1 MNTLNI
7 ILIIG
12 AAIVGCIIGI
22 VVIKLTSKRN
32 NVPVEDKKTNKEIE
46 MLKQA
51 LSEKE
56 KAYIDLKEKL
66 KTVKNGGDVTISSDN
81 EDKLKNEIAK
91 AMADIKKL
99 EGEINHL
106 EGDLVN
112 QKKKTT
118 EIETKSAEKIGLLEK
133 SNKQFS
139 SELQETKTALQISSD
154 NEGKLRNENEK
165 AKANIKKLENE
176 IEDLEDDLDEQKKK
190 TKKIEAESAEKIE
203 QLDKKNKQISSEL
216 EETKQ
221 NLQDANEQIAL
232 KKESLSFVQE
242 VMTAKRANDK
252 SYSDRLKAIGEI
264 KDYIEEDLEPFI
276 TENFNEIREGSDKW
290 NKYFGNELNE
300 WAEIASKHWVQG
312 KVKIA
317 FVGEFSAGK
326 TSIVNKILSQN
337 DASAQLLPVST
348 EATTAIPTYISG
360 GIATSYC
367 LYSPDNIL
375 KTISKETFGRVNKE
389 ILNQVKGISSLI
401 RYFVMTYKN
410 PNLNGMSILDTPG
423 FNSND
428 KEDGERTLGV
438 INECDALFWVVD
450 VNAGTINRSSLSLI
464 KEKLTKPLY
473 VVINKTDTKA
483 EKEVERVEQLIKQT
497 FTREGVVPKQYIRF
511 SQKAPLDAIMNVVK
525 SIRKTADSENYLN
538 NIMNYL
544 IPECISKLRNDV
556 SNKNNEYTSARKNCE
571 GLENSFYETLSS
583 MSDKCEEAKKIPHW
597 EDHSLRLFIDSQYE
611 MSGSEG
617 KRLINLLT
625 QISDNDASM
634 VKTRFTQN
642 VEAAKRLQ
650 ATRDDLSNSN
660 AILKEMEM
668 HQSKLK
674 SLINKLNR

>member
-1 MNTLNI
+1 MNITNI
-7 ILIIG
+7 ILLTIG
-12 AAIVGCIIGI
+12 AAILGGIIVF
-22 VVIKLTSKRN
+22 VVVKLMSRKNTQQN
-32 NVPVEDKKTNKEIE
+32 NIDKSSHKNEIE
-46 MLKQA
+46 SLKQA

-56 KAYIDLKEKL
+56 KAYSELKEKL
-66 KTVKNGGDVTISSDN
+66 KTVEKGGNVTITSDE
-81 EDKLKNEIAK
+81 EDRLKDEI
-91 AMADIKKL
+91 
-99 EGEINHL
+99 
-106 EGDLVN
+106 
-112 QKKKTT
+112 
-118 EIETKSAEKIGLLEK
+118 S
-133 SNKQFS
+133 
-139 SELQETKTALQISSD
+139 
-154 NEGKLRNENEK
+154 K
-165 AKANIKKLENE
+165 AKEKIKKLENE
-176 IEDLEDDLDEQKKK
+176 IEDLEDECDDQKKK
-190 TKKIEAESAEKIE
+190 TKKIEAEKDEIIG
-203 QLDKKNKQISSEL
+203 QLENKNKQISSEL
-216 EETKQ
+216 QETKDT
-221 NLQDANEQIAL
+221 LNEAREEISL
-232 KKESLSFVQE
+232 KKQSLSFVQE

-337 DASAQLLPVST
+337 DANAQLLPVST

-410 PNLNGMSILDTPG
+410 SNLNGMSILDTPG

-511 SQKAPLDAIMNVVK
+511 SQKAPLETIMNVVK

-538 NIMNYL
+538 NIMNHL

-556 SNKNNEYTSARKNCE
+556 SNKNNEYTSARKDCE
-571 GLENSFYETLSS
+571 QLENSFYETLSS
-583 MSDKCEEAKKIPHW
+583 MSNKCEEAKNLPHW
-597 EDHSLRLFIDSQYE
+597 ETHFFRKDRYE
-611 MSGSEG
+611 MSEYEG
-617 KRLINLLT
+617 DRLIKLLELVSEDDVPNVET
-625 QISDNDASM
+625 AFSE
-634 VKTRFTQN
+634 N

-650 ATRDDLSNSN
+650 ATRDDLSDSN

-674 SLINKLNR
+674 SLISKLDR

>member
-1 MNTLNI
+1 MNITNI
-7 ILIIG
+7 ILLTIGGAILGGII
-12 AAIVGCIIGI
+12 VF
-22 VVIKLTSKRN
+22 VVVKLMSRKNTQQN
-32 NVPVEDKKTNKEIE
+32 NIDKSSHKNEIE
-46 MLKQA
+46 SLKQA

-56 KAYIDLKEKL
+56 KAYSELKEKL
-66 KTVKNGGDVTISSDN
+66 KTVEKGGNVTITSDE
-81 EDKLKNEIAK
+81 EDRLKDEI
-91 AMADIKKL
+91 
-99 EGEINHL
+99 
-106 EGDLVN
+106 
-112 QKKKTT
+112 
-118 EIETKSAEKIGLLEK
+118 S
-133 SNKQFS
+133 
-139 SELQETKTALQISSD
+139 
-154 NEGKLRNENEK
+154 K
-165 AKANIKKLENE
+165 AKEKIKKLENE
-176 IEDLEDDLDEQKKK
+176 IEDLEDECDDQKKK
-190 TKKIEAESAEKIE
+190 TKKIEAEKDEIIG
-203 QLDKKNKQISSEL
+203 QLENKNKQISSEL
-216 EETKQ
+216 QETKDT
-221 NLQDANEQIAL
+221 LNEAREEISL
-232 KKESLSFVQE
+232 KKQSLSFVQE

-337 DASAQLLPVST
+337 DANAQLLPVST

-650 ATRDDLSNSN
+650 ATRDDLSDSN

-674 SLINKLNR
+674 SLISKLDR

>member
-1 MNTLNI
+1 MNTLSI

-32 NVPVEDKKTNKEIE
+32 IVPVEDKKTNKEIE

-81 EDKLKNEIAK
+81 EDKLRNEIAK
-91 AMADIKKL
+91 AKADIKKL
-99 EGEINHL
+99 E
-106 EGDLVN
+106 D
-112 QKKKTT
+112 
-118 EIETKSAEKIGLLEK
+118 
-133 SNKQFS
+133 
-139 SELQETKTALQISSD
+139 
-154 NEGKLRNENEK
+154 
-165 AKANIKKLENE
+165 E

-190 TKKIEAESAEKIE
+190 TRKVESDSAETIE

-216 EETKQ
+216 QETKQ
-221 NLQDANEQIAL
+221 NLQEANEQIAL

-337 DASAQLLPVST
+337 DANAQLLPVST

-410 PNLNGMSILDTPG
+410 SNLNGMSILDTPG

-511 SQKAPLDAIMNVVK
+511 SQKAPLETIMNVVK

-538 NIMNYL
+538 NIMNHL

-556 SNKNNEYTSARKNCE
+556 SNKNNEYTSARKDCE
-571 GLENSFYETLSS
+571 QLENSFYETLSS
-583 MSDKCEEAKKIPHW
+583 MSNKCEEAKNLPHW
-597 EDHSLRLFIDSQYE
+597 ETHFFRKDRYE
-611 MSGSEG
+611 MSEYEG
-617 KRLINLLT
+617 DRLIKLLELVSEDDVPNVET
-625 QISDNDASM
+625 AFSE
-634 VKTRFTQN
+634 N

>member
-1 MNTLNI
+1 MNTLSI

-32 NVPVEDKKTNKEIE
+32 IVPVEDKKTNKEIE

-81 EDKLKNEIAK
+81 EDKLRNEIAK
-91 AMADIKKL
+91 AKADIKKL
-99 EGEINHL
+99 E
-106 EGDLVN
+106 D
-112 QKKKTT
+112 
-118 EIETKSAEKIGLLEK
+118 
-133 SNKQFS
+133 
-139 SELQETKTALQISSD
+139 
-154 NEGKLRNENEK
+154 
-165 AKANIKKLENE
+165 E

-190 TKKIEAESAEKIE
+190 TRKVESDSAETIE

-216 EETKQ
+216 QETKQ
-221 NLQDANEQIAL
+221 NLQEANEQIAL

-410 PNLNGMSILDTPG
+410 SNLNGMSILDTPG

-511 SQKAPLDAIMNVVK
+511 SQKAPLETIMNVVK

-538 NIMNYL
+538 NIMNHL

-556 SNKNNEYTSARKNCE
+556 SNKNNEYTSARKDCE
-571 GLENSFYETLSS
+571 QLENSFYETLSS
-583 MSDKCEEAKKIPHW
+583 MSNKCEEAKNLPHW
-597 EDHSLRLFIDSQYE
+597 KTHFFRKDRYE
-611 MSGSEG
+611 MSEYEG
-617 KRLINLLT
+617 DRLIKLLELV
-625 QISDNDASM
+625 SEDDASM